1 MYEYDNES
9 EFEKAWANMIHTYKI
24 NDLSW
29 LNSIYK
35 LKSKWAKC
43 FMKMASTLGMRST
56 QLSESLN
63 ADLKNHLKSDLCILQ
78 FFQHFERV
86 VEQKRHKELE
96 AEYNAR
102 QKLPTL
108 SLKNSPLLK
117 QAAQVYTPAIFKMFQ
132 NEYDYA
138 SAALIKSRNESQPM
152 HEYIVMLFGQEKEY
166 KVLCN
171 SVDQTI
177 MCSCRKFETFGIL
190 CCHAL
195 KVFDVLDKKI
205 IPGLYLLK
213 RWTREAK
220 NGYVLDRSGR
230 DVQADVNLDI
240 TTRYRRLCPR
250 LVRLASRAA
259 DFEEA
264 YVLVERAVN
273 ELEKQVEDIA
283 KKSSN
288 VNLDNSIAQ
297 VSMLGANELV
307 SHGESF
313 ENLVENVKGLKKKE
327 GCQGGKRLRN
337 WVEKQPR
344 RTICKHTLSQF
355 RLIGEDDEKSTKVMK
370 LFLDDSRLSFW

>member
-1 MYEYDNES
+1 
-9 EFEKAWANMIHTYKI
+9 
-24 NDLSW
+24 
-29 LNSIYK
+29 
-35 LKSKWAKC
+35 
-43 FMKMASTLGMRST
+43 
-56 QLSESLN
+56 
-63 ADLKNHLKSDLCILQ
+63 
-78 FFQHFERV
+78 
-86 VEQKRHKELE
+86 
-96 AEYNAR
+96 
-102 QKLPTL
+102 
-108 SLKNSPLLK
+108 
-117 QAAQVYTPAIFKMFQ
+117 
-132 NEYDYA
+132 
-138 SAALIKSRNESQPM
+138 
-152 HEYIVMLFGQEKEY
+152 
-166 KVLCN
+166 
-171 SVDQTI
+171 

-195 KVFDVLDKKI
+195 KVFDVLDIKI

-230 DVQADVNLDI
+230 DVQEDVNLDI
-240 TTRYRRLCPR
+240 TARYRRLCPR

-264 YVLVERAVN
+264 YVLVERTVN

-288 VNLDNSIAQ
+288 VNLDNSVAQ

-327 GCQGGKRLRN
+327 GRKGGKRLRN

-344 RTICKHTLSQF
+344 RKKKIPENMNKGQYTF
-355 RLIGEDDEKSTKVMK
+355 KV
-370 LFLDDSRLSFW
+370 LFLHALCMDC